1 MEIYLTGKFKKNYA
15 VLPAQIKRK
24 TETTERIFRKNPYH
38 PSLRTHSLQ
47 GKYKDY
53 WSFWVG
59 KSYRIMFQFL
69 DATKTKVV
77 FINIGTHEIYK

>member
-15 VLPAQIKRK
+15 DLPEQIKRK
-24 TETTERIFRKNPYH
+24 AVIKEQIFRRNPYYASLKTH
-38 PSLRTHSLQ
+38 PLQ

-53 WSFWVG
+53 WSFWID
-59 KSYRIMFQFL
+59 KSYRIVFQFL